1 MKYRDIK
8 DFESLKAYCYKVS
21 DMNVIYINPT
31 SPFHSSTNGTYL
43 GELYASPTK
52 ALGYRLF
59 NEPVN
64 WCMVNLIKGIIY
76 SYDTPIGFILN
87 NSIVFVLS
95 KQLPFKSRTTK
106 KLVSILNREFMAV
119 EYKQFKLIIE
129 MLKLDL
135 GWLE

>member
-1 MKYRDIK
+1 
-8 DFESLKAYCYKVS
+8 
-21 DMNVIYINPT
+21 
-31 SPFHSSTNGTYL
+31 
-43 GELYASPTK
+43 
-52 ALGYRLF
+52 
-59 NEPVN
+59 
-64 WCMVNLIKGIIY
+64 MVNLIKGIIY